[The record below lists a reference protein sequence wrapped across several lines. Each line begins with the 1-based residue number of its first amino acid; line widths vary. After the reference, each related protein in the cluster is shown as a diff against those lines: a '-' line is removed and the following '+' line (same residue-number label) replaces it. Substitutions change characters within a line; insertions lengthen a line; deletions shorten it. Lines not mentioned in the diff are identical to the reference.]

1 MRGLLRK
8 GVQPVR
14 VVLRAQALL
23 HVDRGGG
30 AAAAARAV
38 GLSSQAVRQV
48 VRRYRANGVD
58 AALYERPRPG
68 AAEILDPAE
77 KQRIIAMVCSRP
89 PDGAARWNLRLIAEE
104 ARRRK
109 LVPQVG
115 RETIRILLHSHDLK
129 PWREK
134 KVVYR
139 GPDPGVRRAH
149 GGGARGL

>member
-1 MRGLLRK
+1 MLRK

-14 VVLRAQALL
+14 VILRAQALL

-48 VRRYRANGVD
+48 VRRYRADGVD

-68 AAEILDPAE
+68 AAEILDPAT

-89 PDGAARWNLRLIAEE
+89 PDGAARWTTRLIAEE

-109 LVPQVG
+109 LVPNVG
-115 RETIRILLHSHDLK
+115 RETVRVLLHSHDLK

-134 KVVYR
+134 KVVHR
-139 GPDPGVRRAH
+139 GADARVRRAD
-149 GGGARGL
+149 GGRAGAL

>member
-1 MRGLLRK
+1 MLRK

-14 VVLRAQALL
+14 VILRAQALL

-48 VRRYRANGVD
+48 VRRYRADGVD

-68 AAEILDPAE
+68 AAEILDPAK

-89 PDGAARWNLRLIAEE
+89 PDGAARWTTRLIAEE

-109 LVPQVG
+109 LVPNVG
-115 RETIRILLHSHDLK
+115 RETVRVLLHSHDLK

-139 GPDPGVRRAH
+139 GADARVRRAD
-149 GGGARGL
+149 GGRAGAL